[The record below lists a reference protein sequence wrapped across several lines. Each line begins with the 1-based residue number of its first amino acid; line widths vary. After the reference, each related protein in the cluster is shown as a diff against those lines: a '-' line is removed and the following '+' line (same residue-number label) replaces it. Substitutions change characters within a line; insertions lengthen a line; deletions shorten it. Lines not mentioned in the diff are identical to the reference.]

1 MIKTPA
7 KPILLIP
14 DNGPLG
20 ALAINGQDALDCLF
34 ALGAPVH
41 ITDMVIEEA
50 TRNQSLWWN
59 KDIREWLERN
69 RNRYVRVETQTG
81 REYLA
86 AKNLWERAGC
96 PPDLE
101 PKTSDKGDRS
111 IQDAVEAY
119 DGRIGPTETLMALV
133 DDKKLRRRLT
143 TAEVNVEIL
152 TTRALFKM
160 IEENLH
166 AGDAEAMWRM
176 VKMANPTMSPV
187 DRRDVVRNVR
197 DQDDEPSPPA
207 LPPPWGGSDGPE

>member
-1 MIKTPA
+1 MTKPPA
-7 KPILLIP
+7 KPIILIP

-20 ALAINGQDALDCLF
+20 ALAINGQDKLDCLF

-69 RNRYVRVETQTG
+69 RGRYTRVETQTG

-86 AKNLWERAGC
+86 AQELWDRAGR
-96 PPDLE
+96 PPGLE

-119 DGRIGPTETLMALV
+119 EGRIGPDETLVALV
-133 DDKKLRRRLT
+133 DDKKLRRRLSN
-143 TAEVNVEIL
+143 AEVNVEL
-152 TTRALFKM
+152 VTTRALFK
-160 IEENLH
+160 IIDEDLH

-176 VKMANPTMSPV
+176 VKNANPTMANA
-187 DRRDVVRNVR
+187 DRKDVVRNVR
-197 DQDDEPSPPA
+197 HPDDEPAAPA
-207 LPPPWGGSDGPE
+207 PRPPWGKR